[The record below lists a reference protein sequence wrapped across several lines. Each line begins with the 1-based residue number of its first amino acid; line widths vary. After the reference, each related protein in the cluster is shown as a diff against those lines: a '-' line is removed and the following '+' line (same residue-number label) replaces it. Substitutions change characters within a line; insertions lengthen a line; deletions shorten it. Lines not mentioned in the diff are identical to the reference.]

1 MALEPEEIEDHVDD
15 GDLAHQPPDC
25 PLVAH
30 VHAALQPLEARALA
44 LERDDL
50 AVEHSCRRAECGAQ
64 TAQLRIVRRDVAA
77 AATLEPRPASLDVRD
92 RAHAVPL
99 HLERVVVLVT
109 REILRERREHRLDVL
124 GQRLAIRILGRV
136 HAVDHPVVAVGLEQ
150 RVPAPGPIAV
160 QRDDHFVV
168 VHLVRLVAAAIP
180 DAHAPAAVLAPR
192 DVAFELE
199 VLERVVLG
207 VDRQVVALRVEWDA
221 TRDGPRQQHPVVL
234 EAKVPVHA
242 PGVVLLDD
250 EPTARLPVVGAAGR
264 LRRRF
269 EVPLLAVLVEA
280 LAHPTMVA
288 RRRGSSRRRPF
299 TRRRRAAARSPA
311 YRTPP
316 RRGRSRRRP

>member
-50 AVEHSCRRAECGAQ
+50 AVQHGRRRAERGAEPP
-64 TAQLRIVRRDVAA
+64 QLRIARRDVAA
-77 AATLEPRPASLDVRD
+77 ASTLEPRPASFDVRD
-92 RAHAVPL
+92 RTHAIPL

-109 REILRERREHRLDVL
+109 REALRERREHRFDVL
-124 GQRLAIRILGRV
+124 GQRLPVGILGRV

-150 RVPAPGPIAV
+150 RVSTPGPIAV
-160 QRDDHFVV
+160 QRDDHLIR
-168 VHLVRLVAAAIP
+168 VHLLRLVAAAIP

-199 VLERVVLG
+199 VLEGVILG
-207 VDRQVVALRVEWDA
+207 VDGQVVALRVDWDA
-221 TRDGPRQQHPVVL
+221 TRDGPRQQHTVVF
-234 EAKVPVHA
+234 EAEVPVHA
-242 PGVVLLDD
+242 PGVVLLDH
-250 EPTARLPVVGAAGR
+250 EPPTRLPVVGPAGG

-269 EVPLLAVLVEA
+269 EIALPAVLVEA

-288 RRRGSSRRRPF
+288 RRRGRCV
-299 TRRRRAAARSPA
+299 TRARRAAA
-311 YRTPP
+311 
-316 RRGRSRRRP
+316 G